1 MTSCGGLLV
10 VHRDGTVA
18 YCTEDRAGRRCAG
31 EDRPHHGGVFACRL
45 VEGEACG
52 HCNPVT
58 VPASPAHR

>member
-18 YCTEDRAGRRCAG
+18 YCTEDRAGRQCSG

-45 VEGEACG
+45 VEGEACA

-58 VPASPAHR
+58 VPASPAGR